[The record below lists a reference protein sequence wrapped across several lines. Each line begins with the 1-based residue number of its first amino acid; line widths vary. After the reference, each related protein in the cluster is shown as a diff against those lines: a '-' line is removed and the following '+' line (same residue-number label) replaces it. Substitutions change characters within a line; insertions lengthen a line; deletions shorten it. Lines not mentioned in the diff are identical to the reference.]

1 MTDVAEKSNPAL
13 SDVGL
18 LAVQRRE
25 SIAAKAPSA
34 DAADA
39 VDPEDPLVEDP
50 LIQELT
56 VALAARDRFL
66 SLIGHELRNSLAPM
80 MLLAEQFGTLAE
92 GSQPPG
98 KVLARV
104 GMLTNNLN
112 KLMATIGR
120 IVEVADLRRGK
131 VPLAPSTAN
140 LVDVV
145 REVCG
150 ELVREAAAAGCDL
163 VIEADAPVVGR
174 WDRARIKQIAA
185 NLVVNALRYGG
196 GGRVEIAVRSG
207 DGKAE
212 LVVRDHGPGID
223 PVLLP
228 HLFGFFENNSRP
240 RPGGLGLG
248 LWVVQTLCTAMGGA
262 VTVENCC
269 DGGAR
274 FCVVLPRG

>member
-1 MTDVAEKSNPAL
+1 MTDVAERSKRDMNDAGTL
-13 SDVGL
+13 S
-18 LAVQRRE
+18 AQRCE
-25 SIAAKAPSA
+25 STAGGASA
-34 DAADA
+34 DGDSEASA
-39 VDPEDPLVEDP
+39 EDPQIL
-50 LIQELT
+50 ELT
-56 VALAARDRFL
+56 HALASRDRFL
-66 SLIGHELRNSLAPM
+66 SLIGHELRNTLAPM

-131 VPLAPSTAN
+131 VQLAPSTIN
-140 LVDVV
+140 LADVV

-150 ELVREAAAAGCDL
+150 EHAREVAAGGGELAIEAAEP
-163 VIEADAPVVGR
+163 VIGR
-174 WDRARIKQIAA
+174 WDRARVKEIAS
-185 NLVVNALRYGG
+185 NLMDNAIRYGG
-196 GGRVEIAVRSG
+196 GSRVEIAVRNG
-207 DGKAE
+207 DGDAE
-212 LVVRDHGPGID
+212 LVVRDRGPGID
-223 PVLLP
+223 AAVMP
-228 HLFGFFENNSRP
+228 HLFGFFEHPTRQ

-248 LWVVQTLCTAMGGA
+248 LWIVQTLCVAMGGA
-262 VTVENCC
+262 VSAENCS